1 MKTKLTKSTF
11 VVVAKDA
18 HQHLR
23 GHGLLRL
30 HAERI
35 VTAKTIRLRG
45 QVETGCEQTQRAP
58 HAAGGVFR
66 VRALHAV
73 DGQKVELFA
82 TGTRPQVVALRH
94 L

>member
-1 MKTKLTKSTF
+1 M
-11 VVVAKDA
+11 VAEDA

-23 GHGLLRL
+23 RHGLLRF

-45 QVETGCEQTQRAP
+45 QVQTGSQQTQRAP
-58 HAAGGVFR
+58 HTAGSVFR
-66 VRALHAV
+66 VRALHAI

-82 TGTRPQVVALRH
+82 TGARPQVVALRH